1 MTDSSAEFRNRTR
14 GLRSIEYVHHIKGLP
29 VVALALCAQ
38 RAFAFIDPPYI
49 TPVNPT
55 AGETISVNVYRG
67 ECDVLNIGIVPPVVE
82 HHGSE
87 ITALFTGIHET
98 DPVWCIYS
106 IGIETVPIGSYPPGS
121 YALDVERRYGNPFG
135 EWSQETLGVIPFTVS
150 AGPQQQPVETPAL
163 TSAGVTALLLALIGA
178 VLSNLRKRLGSRS
191 AL

>member
-1 MTDSSAEFRNRTR
+1 MC
-14 GLRSIEYVHHIKGLP
+14 IHHLKVLP

-82 HHGSE
+82 QHGSE

-121 YALDVERRYGNPFG
+121 YTLDVERRYGNPFG
-135 EWSQETLGVIPFTVS
+135 EWSQETLGIIPFTV
-150 AGPQQQPVETPAL
+150 AGAPPTQPIGAPAL
-163 TSAGVTALLLALIGA
+163 SVLGLVSLLLALTGA
-178 VLSNLRKRLGSRS
+178 
-191 AL
+191 ALCALHMRVRELH